1 MTINWE
7 YKYRPSTFEEMAL
20 YPALRERL
28 EFYVN
33 YGSFP
38 HLILHGDTG
47 TGKTTAARIL
57 TSKDDLD
64 VVEYDC
70 ALDNTKKQMMTL
82 AKGSTFFH
90 VLGSARVYIMDEF
103 HDVDPSV
110 QKVFNKVM
118 EDRADK
124 FGWIFCVNDIDR
136 IAPPI
141 ISRCTP
147 LRFDVVT
154 INSKSG
160 KLHMLPYTEM
170 KKNEWVDEL
179 CRVAH
184 IVAKKDRR
192 IVKDKQL
199 EKVASNNLN
208 LVDVR
213 TFIRGVEERLKI
225 DLQLQIDEMKT

>member
-7 YKYRPSTFEEMAL
+7 YNYRPSTIEEMAL

-64 VVEYDC
+64 VMEIDC
-70 ALDNTKKQMMTL
+70 ALDSTKTAMMQL
-82 AKGSTFFH
+82 AKGSTFLN

-103 HDVDPSV
+103 HDVDATV

-124 FGWIFCVNDIDR
+124 FGWIFCVNDIDGV
-136 IAPPI
+136 APPI

-147 LRFDVVT
+147 LRFDVVK
-154 INSKSG
+154 INNKSG
-160 KLHMLPYTEM
+160 KLHMLPYTKM
-170 KKNEWVDEL
+170 KRIEWVAEL
-179 CRVAH
+179 CRVARM
-184 IVAKKDRR
+184 VAEKDGRT
-192 IVKDKQL
+192 ITAEQL
-199 EKVASNNLN
+199 GKVASNNLN

-213 TFIRGVEERLKI
+213 SFIRGVEERIKM
-225 DLQLQIDEMKT
+225 DEVKDGFIFS